1 MNKTLI
7 GKNDYLFLINDT
19 NRELE
24 VHCNNLQL
32 VNEENL
38 KRYLNIDNFLLI
50 IFPNKSLVYKEY
62 LPDNYDAKYRPA
74 FDAYSKVLKDKI
86 IDTYNVLKKEEDV
99 YYKTDTHINMKGSY
113 VVYRYFIQELNRI
126 FNMNIQ
132 PKELTLSSNHT
143 NLMELQIGIGD
154 LLWAQNLGNQVVD
167 NCVDTF
173 YYSSDVEYIYC
184 NHVIKIND
192 TLRILSSNL
201 IDQNHILNGSVID
214 WNILSNYI
222 LYQKNNTTNK
232 IKVVIF
238 YDSFLIALLRL
249 YLDSFEEVYMIKD
262 IYRKDIINYLKPDYV
277 FEFRVE
283 RFLT

>member
-7 GKNDYLFLINDT
+7 GKNDYLFLTNDT
-19 NRELE
+19 NKELE
-24 VHCNNLQL
+24 VHCNNLHL
-32 VNEENL
+32 VNDENL
-38 KRYLNIDNFLLI
+38 KRYLNISNFLLI
-50 IFPNKSLVYKEY
+50 IFPNKSLVYKQY

-86 IDTYNVLKKEEDV
+86 IDTYDVLKNEEDV

-132 PKELTLSSNHT
+132 PKELTLLSKHV
-143 NLMELQIGIGD
+143 NLMDLQIGIGD
-154 LLWAQNLGNQVVD
+154 LLWEQNLGNQVVD
-167 NCVDTF
+167 NCIDTF

-184 NHVIKIND
+184 KHTIQIND
-192 TLRILSSNL
+192 TLRVLNSNL
-201 IDQNHILNGSVID
+201 IDQNHILIGSVID

-232 IKVVIF
+232 MKVVIF

-249 YLDSFEEVYMIKD
+249 YLDLFEEVYMIKD
-262 IYRKDIINYLKPDYV
+262 IYRKDIIHYLKPDYV

>member
-86 IDTYNVLKKEEDV
+86 IDTYNVLKNEEDV

-167 NCVDTF
+167 NCIDTF